1 MIMDIAGELAKIVG
15 REYVLTKYE
24 DIVPYVKDASYIEGE
39 KPIAVVIPG
48 NASEVSKVLKLCYE
62 NNVPVYVRGGGTSLT
77 GSSVPEGGIVMSMLR
92 FDRILEVNLKDRY
105 VIVEAGVRVGE
116 LNSYLEKYGYMYPPD
131 PASDI
136 AATVGGSIN
145 TNAGGVRGARYGA
158 TKEWVLGLEV
168 VLPDGT
174 ITQFGEK
181 TLKRSEGY
189 DLTALMIGSEGTL
202 GVITKAILKIAP
214 LPKREAMFLAFYD
227 SYKRFGDVIGT
238 LNERG
243 LIPLTAEFL
252 DEVSMNA
259 VKGYGIPYPDNAKA
273 LLIIITSE
281 ESEQV
286 LKALNETSPI
296 ELRTIKDKKEMDNA
310 LKLRKGLYSS
320 LLLERENPEQRVII
334 GDIVVPP
341 SKISETIDE
350 IYNTAK
356 SSGLKIAVF
365 GHIGDGNVHINIFA
379 GPNDLD
385 KAKEL
390 LLETGMIAV
399 KHDGCVSA
407 EHGIGLEKKEL
418 LLKEFA
424 YRNNQINLELMKKI
438 KNVFDP
444 KKILN
449 RGKLIE

>member
-1 MIMDIAGELAKIVG
+1 MIMSVANELAKIVG
-15 REYVLTKYE
+15 KEYVLTKYE
-24 DIVPYVKDASYIEGE
+24 DIVPYVKDASYIEGK

-48 NASEVSKVLKLCYE
+48 SVSEVSKILKLCYD
-62 NNVPVYVRGGGTSLT
+62 NNIPVYVRGGGTSLT

-92 FDRILEVNLKDRY
+92 FDKIVEVNIKDRY
-105 VIVEAGVRVGE
+105 VIAEAGVRVGE
-116 LNSYLEKYGYMYPPD
+116 LNAYLEKYGYMYPPD

-136 AATVGGSIN
+136 AATIGGSIN
-145 TNAGGVRGARYGA
+145 TNAGGVRGAKYGA

-202 GVITKAILKIAP
+202 AVITKAILKIAP
-214 LPKREAMFLAFYD
+214 LPKRDTMFLVFYD
-227 SYKRFGDVIGT
+227 SYKKFGDVIGT

-252 DEVSMNA
+252 DEISMDA
-259 VKGYGIPYPDNAKA
+259 VKGYGIPYPDKAKA

-281 ESEQV
+281 NSDET
-286 LKALNETSPI
+286 LKALKETNPI
-296 ELRTIKDKKEMDNA
+296 EVRTIKDQAEMDNA
-310 LKLRKGLYSS
+310 MKLRKGLYSS
-320 LLLERENPEQRVII
+320 LLLERDNPEQKVII

-350 IYNTAK
+350 IYRAIQ
-356 SSGLKIAVF
+356 SAGLKVSIF
-365 GHIGDGNVHINIFA
+365 GHIGDGNVHLNIFT
-379 GPNDLD
+379 GPNEID

-390 LLETGMIAV
+390 LLETAMIAV
-399 KHDGCVSA
+399 KHGGCVSA

-418 LLKEFA
+418 LQKEFA
-424 YRNNQINLELMKKI
+424 YRGNQINLELMKKI

-444 KKILN
+444 RDILN

>member
-1 MIMDIAGELAKIVG
+1 MSVTNELAKIVG
-15 REYVLTKYE
+15 KEYVLTKYE
-24 DIVPYVKDASYIEGE
+24 DIVPYVKDASYIEGK

-48 NASEVSKVLKLCYE
+48 STSEVSKILKLCYD
-62 NNVPVYVRGGGTSLT
+62 NNIPVYVRGGGTSLT

-92 FDRILEVNLKDRY
+92 FDKILEVNIKDRY
-105 VIVEAGVRVGE
+105 VIAEAGVRVGE
-116 LNSYLEKYGYMYPPD
+116 LNAYLERYGYMYPPD

-145 TNAGGVRGARYGA
+145 TNAGGVRGAKYGA

-174 ITQFGEK
+174 VTQFGEK

-189 DLTALMIGSEGTL
+189 DLTALMVGSEGTL
-202 GVITKAILKIAP
+202 AVITKAILKIAP
-214 LPKREAMFLAFYD
+214 LPKRDTMFLVFYD
-227 SYKRFGDVIGT
+227 SYKKFGDVIGT

-252 DEVSMNA
+252 DEISMDA
-259 VKGYGIPYPDNAKA
+259 VKGYGIPYPDKAKA

-281 ESEQV
+281 NSDET
-286 LKALNETSPI
+286 LKALKETDPI
-296 ELRTIKDKKEMDNA
+296 EVRTIKDQAEMDNA
-310 LKLRKGLYSS
+310 MKLRKGLYSS
-320 LLLERENPEQRVII
+320 LLLERDKPEQKVII

-350 IYNTAK
+350 IYRAIQ
-356 SSGLKIAVF
+356 SSGMKVSIF
-365 GHIGDGNVHINIFA
+365 GHIGDGNVHLNIFT
-379 GPNDLD
+379 GPNEID

-390 LLETGMIAV
+390 LLETAMIAV
-399 KHDGCVSA
+399 KHGGCVSA

-418 LLKEFA
+418 LQKEFA
-424 YRNNQINLELMKKI
+424 YRGNQINLELMKKI

-444 KKILN
+444 RDILN

>member
-1 MIMDIAGELAKIVG
+1 MSVASELAKIVG
-15 REYVLTKYE
+15 KEYVLTKYE
-24 DIVPYVKDASYIEGE
+24 DIVPYVKDASYIEGK

-48 NASEVSKVLKLCYE
+48 STSEVSKILKLCYD
-62 NNVPVYVRGGGTSLT
+62 NNIPVYVRGGGTSLT

-92 FDRILEVNLKDRY
+92 FDKILEVNIKDRY
-105 VIVEAGVRVGE
+105 VIAEAGVRVGE
-116 LNSYLEKYGYMYPPD
+116 LNAYLERYGYMYPPD

-145 TNAGGVRGARYGA
+145 TNAGGVRGAKYGA

-174 ITQFGEK
+174 VTQFGEK

-189 DLTALMIGSEGTL
+189 DLTALMVGSEGTL
-202 GVITKAILKIAP
+202 AVITKAILKIAP
-214 LPKREAMFLAFYD
+214 LPKRDTMFLVFYD
-227 SYKRFGDVIGT
+227 SYKKFGDVIGT

-252 DEVSMNA
+252 DEISMDA
-259 VKGYGIPYPDNAKA
+259 VKGYGIPYPDKAKA

-281 ESEQV
+281 NSDET
-286 LKALNETSPI
+286 LKALQETDPI
-296 ELRTIKDKKEMDNA
+296 EARTIKDQAEMDNA
-310 LKLRKGLYSS
+310 MKLRKGLYSS
-320 LLLERENPEQRVII
+320 LLLERDKPEQKVII

-350 IYNTAK
+350 IYRAIQ
-356 SSGLKIAVF
+356 SSGMKVSIF
-365 GHIGDGNVHINIFA
+365 GHIGDGNVHLNIFT
-379 GPNDLD
+379 GPNEID

-390 LLETGMIAV
+390 LLETAMIAV
-399 KHDGCVSA
+399 KHGGCVSA

-418 LLKEFA
+418 LQKEFA
-424 YRNNQINLELMKKI
+424 YRGNQINLELMKKI

-444 KKILN
+444 RDILN